1 MSKKMTKDIKYVV
14 EQANEILKNPKS
26 SIEFKTDVFAFIQH
40 LLLDKKMYHGF
51 NYYIYDSFILFIINH
66 IKSKFNIITYISI
79 VC

>member
-51 NYYIYDSFILFIINH
+51 NYYIYDMNLKCLKLAGQQTDLIQF
-66 IKSKFNIITYISI
+66 YIH
-79 VC
+79 